1 MKLPQSAGSSRKR
14 QRRKI
19 VAAAIF
25 ATALTLAPVGAWA
38 ADYNYQTGSLVMNTW
53 KWSGHH
59 TMNGAK
65 AWGYNFAQILYL
77 QNDGFGLQSGY
88 DYIFVTHS
96 RTFTVSKCTW
106 YHGGVPAGTSAL
118 TSCAYTN

>member
-1 MKLPQSAGSSRKR
+1 MGFLGKKKR
-14 QRRKI
+14 LRSLL
-19 VAAAIF
+19 AASVVVG
-25 ATALTLAPVGAWA
+25 ALALAPTVANA
-38 ADYNYQTGSLVMNTW
+38 ADYNYQTGGLTMNTW

-65 AWGYNFAQILYL
+65 AWGYNYAQLLYL
-77 QNDGFGLQSGY
+77 QNDGFGLQTGY

-106 YHGGVPAGTSAL
+106 YHGAAQPGTSAL